1 MFRQLRTLL
10 VSFFVL
16 TMCSL
21 GYAQSA
27 QIQGQVTDISGAV
40 IPKSQLRVVDQ
51 KTGAE
56 RKTETNASGQYAV
69 PGLTPS
75 LYKVFVQASGFSGAI
90 SNPITLNV
98 EQNAV
103 LDFKL
108 QVGSASS
115 EVIVDAGNININ
127 TTDGSV
133 STVIDRQFVEN
144 LPLNGRSFQSL
155 LYLTPGVAPNVAA
168 SETDLAQGQFVV
180 NGQRGDANY
189 WMVDGVGANIGLSQF
204 QPGPGVSGAL
214 GGGNVLGGT
223 SALVS
228 IDAMQE
234 FRFQTSSFA
243 PEYGRVMGGH
253 ISIQTRSGTN
263 KFHGVLFDYLR
274 NGDLDSSDWFANHNG
289 LPKPLEIQNDYG
301 GVLGGPLWKDK
312 TFFFLSVEGLRLRLP
327 QTFLGTVPD
336 LAARATAVP
345 GVAPYMNAYPTPDAN
360 AVDVSPGLAPF
371 NRTYSNPGS
380 ADAYSLRLDHQL
392 LSNLNVFAR
401 YNHAPSSVVQRGG
414 DGTIG
419 NSTLSIK
426 STTKTATAGAVW
438 TINPQFVDDA
448 RFNYSEAG
456 GKSYF
461 DVLPE
466 DGSTGFPST
475 NPFAVGSGLDFQSG
489 DLYVLPIFGT
499 NMRLWKGPVVF
510 DKQHH
515 YNFVD
520 TLTWQ
525 KGPHTLKFGGDY
537 RLLKPVIGGAIQQVL
552 PFFDTLE
559 NFAAG
564 NSYFAEVDYLP
575 TAYIRFQN
583 LGLYAQ
589 DTWRVTP
596 RLNLTYGLRWDV
608 DYAPGF
614 PKGETLAAITGY
626 STTDFSKLA
635 IAPAGTQPYSTKYGN
650 LAPRIGAAYRLRTS
664 PDWGV
669 ILRGGFGVFYGLS
682 STEIY
687 NATYTE
693 AYYPTAALTTFSNIT
708 FPLTPENSV
717 LPAIEPPNIQ
727 NGETL
732 GAFDPGLNVPYA
744 LQWNAALEFSVG
756 KAQTVSLSYVGAA
769 DRRLVAS
776 EFINNPNANYASA
789 YLVGNAGTLDYNA
802 MQIQFVRR
810 LSRGLQASLS
820 YTWSHSIDTGSYG
833 EYRNGSFADVNL
845 NRGSSDYDVR
855 NGFTGAVTYNIPALQ
870 QNAFVR
876 AITGGWATDNVIV
889 AHSGTPIDVQDA
901 AFTALTQEN
910 AAIMIRPDIVPG
922 QPFYLTGSQYPG
934 HKAINP
940 AAFTDPPIDP
950 VSKVP
955 TRQGNLPRN
964 ALRSLGYAQWDFA
977 LHRDITLH
985 EGIKLQMRGELFN
998 IFNHPNFAPFNSQ
1011 LQAGNVFFGQSTQML
1026 NQYLGGI
1033 SGNGGQN
1040 PLYTPG
1046 SPRSGELALKL
1057 VF

>member
-1 MFRQLRTLL
+1 
-10 VSFFVL
+10 
-16 TMCSL
+16 L
-21 GYAQSA
+21 GFAQSA
-27 QIQGQVTDISGAV
+27 QVQGQVTDNSGAV
-40 IPKSQLRVVDQ
+40 IPKASVRVVDQ
-51 KTGAE
+51 KTGAS

-69 PGLTPS
+69 AGLTPS
-75 LYKVFVQASGFSGAI
+75 LYEIFVQANGFSGVV

-98 EQNAV
+98 AQNAV

-108 QVGSASS
+108 QIGSAAS
-115 EVIVDAGNININ
+115 EVVVNAGNTSIN

-155 LYLTPGVAPNVAA
+155 LYLTPGVAPNVASA
-168 SETDLAQGQFVV
+168 ETDLAQGQFVV

-204 QPGPGVSGAL
+204 QAGPGVTGAL

-243 PEYGRVMGGH
+243 PEFGRVMGGH

-263 KFHGVLFDYLR
+263 QFHGALFDYLR

-301 GVLGGPLWKDK
+301 GVLGGPIWKDK
-312 TFFFLSVEGLRLRLP
+312 TFFFLSIEGLRLRLP

-336 LAARATAVP
+336 LAARASAIP
-345 GVAPYMNAYPTPDAN
+345 AVAPYMNAYPLPQPN
-360 AVDVSPGLAPF
+360 AADLTPGLAPF
-371 NRTYSNPGS
+371 NQTYSNPGS

-392 LSNLNVFAR
+392 STNWSVFAR

-414 DGTIG
+414 DGTVG

-438 TINPQFVDDA
+438 TASPEVVNDV

-461 DVLPE
+461 HILPTE
-466 DGSTGFPST
+466 GSTGFPDT
-475 NPFAVGSGLDFQSG
+475 NPFAPGMGLSYQNA
-489 DLYVLPIFGT
+489 DLYLIPSFGT
-499 NMRLWKGPVVF
+499 SMALFQGPVTV

-515 YNFVD
+515 SNVVD

-525 KGPHTLKFGGDY
+525 KGPHTLKIGGDY
-537 RLLKPVIGGAIQQVL
+537 RLLLPVVGGAIQQIL

-559 NFAAG
+559 NFANG
-564 NSYFAEVDYLP
+564 FSYFAETDYAP
-575 TAYIRFQN
+575 TAHVRFQN
-583 LGLYAQ
+583 MGLYVQ
-589 DTWRVTP
+589 DTWRVNP
-596 RLNLTYGLRWDV
+596 RFNLTYGLRWDV
-608 DYAPGF
+608 DFAPGF
-614 PKGETLAAITGY
+614 PNGQALAAVTGY
-626 STTDFSKLA
+626 STTNFSNLA
-635 IAPAGTQPYSTKYGN
+635 LAPLGTAPYSTKYGN
-650 LAPRIGAAYRLRTS
+650 VAPRIGGAYRLRTS
-664 PDWGV
+664 PNWGV
-669 ILRGGFGVFYGLS
+669 VLRGGFGVFYGLS

-687 NATYTE
+687 NATYAE
-693 AYYPTAALTTFSNIT
+693 AYYPTAALNIYSNIA
-708 FPLTPENSV
+708 FPLTPENSALAV
-717 LPAIEPPNIQ
+717 IEPPNIE

-744 LQWNAALEFSVG
+744 LQWNGAVEFSVG
-756 KAQTVSLSYVGAA
+756 KAQTLSVSYVGAA
-769 DRRLVAS
+769 DRRLVGS
-776 EFINNPNANYASA
+776 EFINNPNPNFASA
-789 YLVGNAGTLDYNA
+789 YLVGNAGTSDYDA
-802 MQIQFVRR
+802 LQLQFQRR
-810 LSRGLQASLS
+810 LSKGLQASLS

-833 EYRNGSFADVNL
+833 EYRNGSFADVNA

-855 NGFTGAVTYNIPALQ
+855 NGFTGALTYNIPALQ

-901 AFTALTQEN
+901 TFTALSHEN
-910 AAIMIRPDIVPG
+910 SAIMIRPDIVPG
-922 QPFYLTGSQYPG
+922 QPFYLTGGQFPG
-934 HKAINP
+934 GKAINP

-950 VSKVP
+950 NTGVP

-964 ALRSLGYAQWDFA
+964 ALRSLGFAQWDFA
-977 LHRDITLH
+977 LHRDIAIH
-985 EGIKLQMRGELFN
+985 EGLKLQMRGELFN
-998 IFNHPNFAPFNSQ
+998 IFNHPNFGPFNSQ
-1011 LQAGNVFFGQSTQML
+1011 LQQGNVYFGQSTQML
-1026 NQYLGGI
+1026 NQYLGGV
-1033 SGNGGQN
+1033 SGNGGQS